1 MVTSV
6 FKNIIIFL
14 RLWIKLIILLLI
26 GAAIIGFFVFTVYR
40 PMYAVTLDG
49 EAIGY
54 TENKK
59 QLQNK
64 IDEYVTSGDKDK
76 IAFVDIDILPEYD
89 MRLIKK
95 GLEANDEEI
104 FEKVISSGTSY
115 YKYYAILENS
125 QEKYYVETYEEADQI
140 VNSLKEKNSDNKDD
154 VSYVVKYETEL
165 KEFTGVE
172 ATVAGLY
179 KEKVIVKPN
188 KKVNTAKTMDYTET
202 ALGISL
208 IQPVTGTI
216 TSRFGRRSGGKHT
229 GLDIA
234 NSTGTP
240 IKAVADGVVTYAGY
254 KGSYGRL
261 VVIQHTNSVET
272 YYAHCSRIYV
282 STGQQVNQG
291 DVIAGVGSTGN
302 STGPHLH
309 LEIRVNGVAKNPQY
323 YLYK

>member
-1 MVTSV
+1 M
-6 FKNIIIFL
+6 
-14 RLWIKLIILLLI
+14 LLLI
-26 GAAIIGFFVFTVYR
+26 GIAIIGFLVFVVYQ

-64 IDEYVTSGDKDK
+64 IEDYINSGDNEK
-76 IAFVDIDILPEYD
+76 IAFVDVEILPEYD
-89 MRLIKK
+89 MCLIKK
-95 GLEANDEEI
+95 GLEANDNEI
-104 FEKVISSGTSY
+104 FDKVISSGVAY

-125 QEKYYVETYEEADQI
+125 QEKYYVETYEEAEQI
-140 VNSLKEKNSDNKDD
+140 VNSLKEKDSDNKDD
-154 VSYVVKYETEL
+154 ISYVLKYETEL

-179 KEKVIVKPN
+179 KEKKPVYKTKKPN
-188 KKVNTAKTMDYTET
+188 TSKTYDYSNS
-202 ALGISL
+202 ALGIAL

-216 TSRFGRRSGGKHT
+216 TSRFGRRSSGQHT

-240 IKAVADGVVTYAGY
+240 IQAVADGTVTYAAYRGTL
-254 KGSYGRL
+254 GRL

-272 YYAHCSRIYV
+272 YYAHCSKLYV
-282 STGQQVNQG
+282 SAGQQVKQG
-291 DVIAGVGSTGN
+291 DVIAAVGSTGN

>member
-1 MVTSV
+1 M
-6 FKNIIIFL
+6 
-14 RLWIKLIILLLI
+14 LL
-26 GAAIIGFFVFTVYR
+26 AVAFAIIGFLVFVVYQ

-49 EAIGY
+49 ESIGY

-59 QLQNK
+59 QLQDK
-64 IDEYVTSGDKDK
+64 IDEYITSGDNGKV
-76 IAFVDIDILPEYD
+76 AFVEVDYLPEYE
-89 MRLIKK
+89 MCLIKK
-95 GLEANDEEI
+95 DLEANDAEI

-125 QEKYYVETYEEADQI
+125 QEKYYVETYEEAEKI
-140 VNSLKEKNSDNKDD
+140 INSLKEQNSENKDD
-154 VSYVVKYETEL
+154 VSYVLKYEKEL
-165 KEFTGVE
+165 KEFTGIE

-179 KEKVIVKPN
+179 KEEKVVKKKN
-188 KKVNTAKTMDYTET
+188 KVNTTKNMDYTET

-216 TSRFGRRSGGKHT
+216 TSRFGRRSGGRHT

-240 IKAVADGVVTYAGY
+240 IRAVADGTVTYSAY
-254 KGSYGRL
+254 KGNYGRMI
-261 VVIQHTNSVET
+261 VIQHTNSVET
-272 YYAHCSRIYV
+272 YYAHCSKLYV
-282 STGQQVNQG
+282 SEGQKVKQG
-291 DVIAGVGSTGN
+291 DIIGAVGSTGN

>member
-1 MVTSV
+1 MV
-6 FKNIIIFL
+6 
-14 RLWIKLIILLLI
+14 
-26 GAAIIGFFVFTVYR
+26 YQ
-40 PMYAVTLDG
+40 PMYAVSLDG

-64 IDEYVTSGDKDK
+64 IDEYIKSGDNDK
-76 IAFVDIDILPEYD
+76 VAFVEVDYLPEYD
-89 MRLIKK
+89 MLLRKK
-95 GLEANDEEI
+95 GLEANDDEI
-104 FEKVISSGTSY
+104 FDKVISSGVSY

-125 QEKYYVETYEEADQI
+125 QEKYYVQTYEEAEQI
-140 VNSLKEKNSDNKDD
+140 VNSLKEQNSENKDD
-154 VSYVVKYETEL
+154 VTYVLKYESEL

-179 KEKVIVKPN
+179 KEKTTVKTN
-188 KKVNTAKTMDYTET
+188 KKVNTSKTISNSNS
-202 ALGISL
+202 ALGFAL
-208 IQPVTGTI
+208 VTPVSGTI
-216 TSRFGRRSGGKHT
+216 TSRFGRRSGGQHT

-240 IKAVADGVVTYAGY
+240 IKAVADGTVVYAGY

-261 VVIQHTNSVET
+261 VVIEHINSVET
-272 YYAHCSRIYV
+272 YYAHCSKLYV
-282 STGQQVNQG
+282 SVGETVKQG
-291 DVIAGVGSTGN
+291 DVIAAVGSTGN

-309 LEIRVNGVAKNPQY
+309 LEIRVNGVARNPQY

>member
-1 MVTSV
+1 M
-6 FKNIIIFL
+6 K
-14 RLWIKLIILLLI
+14 IILLLLI
-26 GAAIIGFFVFTVYR
+26 GLAIIGFFVFVVYQ
-40 PMYAVTLDG
+40 PIYAVYLDG

-64 IDEYVTSGDKDK
+64 IDDYIKSGDNESV
-76 IAFVDIDILPEYD
+76 AFVEVDSLPEYD
-89 MRLIKK
+89 MCLIKK
-95 GLEANDEEI
+95 DLEANDDEI
-104 FEKVISSGTSY
+104 FEKVISSGVAY
-115 YKYYAILENS
+115 YRYYAILENS
-125 QEKYYVETYEEADQI
+125 QEKYYVETYEEAEQI
-140 VNSLKEKNSDNKDD
+140 VQSLKEQDSDNKDD
-154 VSYVVKYETEL
+154 ISYVLKYETEL

-172 ATVAGLY
+172 ATIAGLY
-179 KEKVIVKPN
+179 KEKKVVAKPKN
-188 KKVNTAKTMDYTET
+188 PNTTKTMDYTET

-216 TSRFGRRSGGKHT
+216 TSRFGRRSGGRHT

-240 IKAVADGVVTYAGY
+240 IKAVADGTVTYAAY

-261 VVIQHTNSVET
+261 IVIQHTDSVET

-282 STGQQVNQG
+282 SAGQKVKQG